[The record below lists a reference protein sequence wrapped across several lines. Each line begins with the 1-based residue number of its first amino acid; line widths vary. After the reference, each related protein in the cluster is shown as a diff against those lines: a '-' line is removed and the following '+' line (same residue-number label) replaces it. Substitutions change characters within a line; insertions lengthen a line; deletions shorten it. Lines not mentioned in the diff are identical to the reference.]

1 MSLHSGLYGIS
12 LNGILILW
20 IITFQTDT
28 GWFQFLIIIN
38 ATVTIFIHISQ
49 HITLT
54 ISSEYTSSRGS
65 ATLHFEKKWDPVRG
79 SELIWNPDCLTL
91 SSVLSAC
98 PEQRLSEKPIK
109 FKTRS
114 ENPGEWKCKHSW
126 HKQPSVEFMFHGE
139 RKFRN
144 QHYLVL
150 MRALFQWH
158 YLNKHQFSLA
168 TYFINSWVNWGMYL
182 PIASKTRVPML
193 GHLGIFEILAELL
206 IKFKPLKIHFNDK

>member
-1 MSLHSGLYGIS
+1 M
-12 LNGILILW
+12 
-20 IITFQTDT
+20 
-28 GWFQFLIIIN
+28 
-38 ATVTIFIHISQ
+38 TIFIHISQ

-54 ISSEYTSSRGS
+54 ISSEYTSSHGS
-65 ATLHFEKKWDPVRG
+65 AALHFEKNWDPERG

-114 ENPGEWKCKHSW
+114 ESPGVWKCKRSW
-126 HKQPSVEFMFHGE
+126 HKQLSVESMFHGE
-139 RKFRN
+139 KKFKN

-150 MRALFQWH
+150 MGALFQWH
-158 YLNKHQFSLA
+158 YLNKHQFALA
-168 TYFINSWVNWGMYL
+168 IYFINSWVNWGMYL
-182 PIASKTRVPML
+182 PTASKTQVPVS

-206 IKFKPLKIHFNDK
+206 IKFKPLKIHFNNK